1 MARLCL
7 ITLLSAPQRNHG
19 YQGYHQTLRAVCLK
33 KGVYASRTF
42 YRIDINSMWTSDNE
56 DKNGSTKTSIG
67 FTQDPL

>member
-42 YRIDINSMWTSDNE
+42 YRIDINSSLAQPIYEKIDMNFG
-56 DKNGSTKTSIG
+56 KV
-67 FTQDPL
+67 FR